1 MNLKFSFKNKY
12 LLLALLPIIFLLV
25 YWLKFQTDINFFDSF
40 SIGSYFPFKYLKNDV
55 IESPEPG
62 VLLSED
68 FNKKRLLKKC
78 SVLWMRE
85 KGTVI
90 KELSKD
96 GFKDSGCLLIKNISS
111 GSWTYSHNKKVKV
124 NKGDL
129 FYMKGLIKMTGD
141 KLSAYLSVAA
151 FDKNSDV
158 IDWNLIR
165 SRADRTG
172 EWIKVEKQF
181 VISDDIIRYIRFR
194 LVGEGNGEYRF
205 DNIIFRKLN

>member
-1 MNLKFSFKNKY
+1 
-12 LLLALLPIIFLLV
+12 
-25 YWLKFQTDINFFDSF
+25 
-40 SIGSYFPFKYLKNDV
+40 
-55 IESPEPG
+55 
-62 VLLSED
+62 
-68 FNKKRLLKKC
+68 
-78 SVLWMRE
+78 
-85 KGTVI
+85 
-90 KELSKD
+90 
-96 GFKDSGCLLIKNISS
+96 
-111 GSWTYSHNKKVKV
+111 
-124 NKGDL
+124 
-129 FYMKGLIKMTGD
+129 MTGD

-165 SRADRTG
+165 SSADRTG

>member
-1 MNLKFSFKNKY
+1 M
-12 LLLALLPIIFLLV
+12 IG
-25 YWLKFQTDINFFDSF
+25 INFFDSF
-40 SIGSYFPFKYLKNDV
+40 SVVSHFPFKYLKNDV
-55 IESPEPG
+55 IESPEPRI
-62 VLLSED
+62 LLSED
-68 FNKKRLLKKC
+68 FNKKRLFKKFD
-78 SVLWMRE
+78 VLWMRE
-85 KGTVI
+85 KGTVK

-129 FYMKGLIKMTGD
+129 FCMEGLIKMTGD

-151 FDKNSDV
+151 FDKNNDV
-158 IDWNLIR
+158 IDWNLFR
-165 SRADRTG
+165 SRADRKG